1 MCATR
6 IPTQQHSKESG
17 QITTLVFCPFCHGS
31 LSPPNSICHVVLRS
45 HRQTGVHRGAVHWC
59 APCAVRT
66 SDEGKIEKLAVIT
79 IISRDGG
86 RYTYFLMDI
95 EDKLGT
101 KTFRI
106 AYRQY
111 AMPEGVKSRDVTPGT
126 LAKTEIIKFWGISS
140 NGFHIKKI
148 FGTQDKLKKIK
159 SWEPFW
165 SYHLNSTADY
175 ANLAR
180 FCGRW
185 AG

>member
-6 IPTQQHSKESG
+6 IPTQQRIRPNNNVS
-17 QITTLVFCPFCHGS
+17 F
-31 LSPPNSICHVVLRS
+31 LSVLSWISIPPNSICHVVLRS
-45 HRQTGVHRGAVHWC
+45 HRQTGVHRGPVHWC

-106 AYRQY
+106 VYRQY
-111 AMPEGVKSRDVTPGT
+111 AMPEGVKRREITAGAACATVVAPKFSLLLFQSGMADFALPLQKLHQKFSRGY
-126 LAKTEIIKFWGISS
+126 ISE
-140 NGFHIKKI
+140 K
-148 FGTQDKLKKIK
+148 
-159 SWEPFW
+159 
-165 SYHLNSTADY
+165 
-175 ANLAR
+175 
-180 FCGRW
+180 GRKMSQ
-185 AG
+185 

>member
-1 MCATR
+1 
-6 IPTQQHSKESG
+6 
-17 QITTLVFCPFCHGS
+17 
-31 LSPPNSICHVVLRS
+31 
-45 HRQTGVHRGAVHWC
+45 
-59 APCAVRT
+59 VRT

-126 LAKTEIIKFWGISS
+126 LAKTEIIKL
-140 NGFHIKKI
+140 
-148 FGTQDKLKKIK
+148 FGTQDKLKKFK

-165 SYHLNSTADY
+165 SYHLNSTANP
-175 ANLAR
+175 AHLPQNWAKLAKSTVLST
-180 FCGRW
+180 W
-185 AG
+185 

>member
-1 MCATR
+1 MVCNQRNLDHPRFYWRAEFKKTAMVNHSLNSLTNTNIVQCVCVCNTHPYPTAQQR
-6 IPTQQHSKESG
+6 IRPNNNVS
-17 QITTLVFCPFCHGS
+17 F
-31 LSPPNSICHVVLRS
+31 LSVLSWISIPPNSICHVVLRS
-45 HRQTGVHRGAVHWC
+45 HRQTGVHRAVQWC

-111 AMPEGVKSRDVTPGT
+111 AMPEDVKTAGT
-126 LAKTEIIKFWGISS
+126 
-140 NGFHIKKI
+140 
-148 FGTQDKLKKIK
+148 
-159 SWEPFW
+159 
-165 SYHLNSTADY
+165 
-175 ANLAR
+175 
-180 FCGRW
+180 
-185 AG
+185 

>member
-1 MCATR
+1 MRNLPYGFDIYLVNQSLNSLTNTNIGQCVCVCNTHPY
-6 IPTQQHSKESG
+6 PTAHSRESG

-45 HRQTGVHRGAVHWC
+45 HRQTGVHRAVHWC
-59 APCAVRT
+59 APCAVCT

-111 AMPEGVKSRDVTPGT
+111 TMTEGVKSRDVTAWAT
-126 LAKTEIIKFWGISS
+126 RVTEVTPI
-140 NGFHIKKI
+140 
-148 FGTQDKLKKIK
+148 
-159 SWEPFW
+159 P
-165 SYHLNSTADY
+165 
-175 ANLAR
+175 
-180 FCGRW
+180 
-185 AG
+185 